1 MGQNLLILLFHK
13 EEETFSS
20 KQMSSSIYHS
30 PSGVR
35 LLGGAEAFALD
46 QELFNDYQYT
56 LDQLMELAGQAV
68 AHAVVDSY
76 QQEPLS
82 LEKER
87 KVLIVCGPGNNGGD
101 GLVAARHLVL
111 AGWKPTIFYPKQP
124 TKSLFAALVKQ
135 CQLSGV
141 EFLTEMPA
149 SAETIEKE
157 YALVLDAIFGFSFN
171 ADRPIRAP
179 FDAVLAML
187 SATKVPI
194 ASVDVPSG
202 WHVETGPIEAAGAV
216 LQPHTLISLTAPKL
230 CSQYFEGKH
239 ILGGRFTPP
248 SLADKYDLRLPIYTG
263 NATTASLSA
272 SK

>member
-87 KVLIVCGPGNNGGD
+87 KV
-101 GLVAARHLVL
+101 R
-111 AGWKPTIFYPKQP
+111 
-124 TKSLFAALVKQ
+124 VK
-135 CQLSGV
+135 C
-141 EFLTEMPA
+141 
-149 SAETIEKE
+149 
-157 YALVLDAIFGFSFN
+157 
-171 ADRPIRAP
+171 
-179 FDAVLAML
+179 
-187 SATKVPI
+187 
-194 ASVDVPSG
+194 
-202 WHVETGPIEAAGAV
+202 
-216 LQPHTLISLTAPKL
+216 
-230 CSQYFEGKH
+230 
-239 ILGGRFTPP
+239 
-248 SLADKYDLRLPIYTG
+248 
-263 NATTASLSA
+263 
-272 SK
+272 

>member
-1 MGQNLLILLFHK
+1 LTRGSESVDFAVPQRGRNVL
-13 EEETFSS
+13 S

-149 SAETIEKE
+149 SSETI
-157 YALVLDAIFGFSFN
+157 
-171 ADRPIRAP
+171 
-179 FDAVLAML
+179 
-187 SATKVPI
+187 
-194 ASVDVPSG
+194 
-202 WHVETGPIEAAGAV
+202 
-216 LQPHTLISLTAPKL
+216 
-230 CSQYFEGKH
+230 
-239 ILGGRFTPP
+239 
-248 SLADKYDLRLPIYTG
+248 
-263 NATTASLSA
+263 
-272 SK
+272 